1 MGAGPPRGA
10 GGGVRMLP
18 CVLLPLRAQ
27 AHWHLQLGRVGR
39 QVLGEKR
46 LARGSRG
53 VCVCGGANLISL
65 QVWVLVRLLFTSP
78 LNHTGW
84 GLPATQPTLSSMY
97 GDPQATLSPA

>member
-53 VCVCGGANLISL
+53 VCVEG
-65 QVWVLVRLLFTSP
+65 RT
-78 LNHTGW
+78 
-84 GLPATQPTLSSMY
+84 
-97 GDPQATLSPA
+97 